1 MLSVARHETHF
12 GLGWAEGRLSVAS
25 WSVLTPFQI
34 GSVDVGWLP
43 LRPGDCA
50 VPYVVCQV
58 CDRSNVVSRISRLAS
73 TRRVLP
79 KVLGYAAAPRDFSD
93 SHGAHK
99 RSSVVHLNPL
109 IPSRSAHFIA
119 AIETAA
125 LRLVSCS
132 SDRLPA
138 FRLLGK
144 MRECFQGMN
153 LNGFIIRLIRRGII
167 YCFFR

>member
-1 MLSVARHETHF
+1 MENYCKSFLDQLCEVF
-12 GLGWAEGRLSVAS
+12 GNGKRFIRIELDLNDTSILLGYAPVSDEFGVVSRVMRPTLDMGWAEDASVPHGPC
-25 WSVLTPFQI
+25 WPFQI

-58 CDRSNVVSRISRLAS
+58 CDHPNESREYRDWLQ
-73 TRRVLP
+73 RGVLP

-109 IPSRSAHFIA
+109 IPAVRHIVLRRSRRRHF
-119 AIETAA
+119 
-125 LRLVSCS
+125 
-132 SDRLPA
+132 DW
-138 FRLLGK
+138 
-144 MRECFQGMN
+144 
-153 LNGFIIRLIRRGII
+153 
-167 YCFFR
+167 